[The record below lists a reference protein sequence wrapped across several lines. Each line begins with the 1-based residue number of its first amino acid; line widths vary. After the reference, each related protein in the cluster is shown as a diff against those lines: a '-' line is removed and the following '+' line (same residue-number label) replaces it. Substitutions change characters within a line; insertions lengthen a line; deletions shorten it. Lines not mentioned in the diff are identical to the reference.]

1 MAQFQT
7 IDGLRPAGKRVIV
20 RADLNVPVRDGR
32 VTDTTRLERL
42 APTLRELASAGA
54 RVVVMSHFGR
64 PKGAPVPEYSLAPV
78 ARALAHVLGDLQ
90 VTFAADCI
98 GESARAAVE
107 GAPAGTVVVLENL
120 RFHPGEEANDRAF
133 AEELA
138 SLGDMYVNDAFSAAH
153 RSHASID
160 ALARLLPAAA
170 GRLMQAEIEALGQ
183 ALDDPARPL
192 AAIVGGAKIS
202 TKLDVLGNLVAK
214 TDRLII
220 GGAMANTFL
229 HALGTDVG
237 ASLCERDLA
246 DTARAIAARAEAVDC
261 ALVLPVDAVV
271 ATALAEGVPTETVD
285 INDVAGDRMILD
297 IGPRSV
303 AAVIACLR
311 DCRTLVWNGPM
322 GAFETPPFDRATN
335 EVARCVAELTRAGS
349 LLSVAGGGDTV
360 AALHLA
366 GLAGEM
372 SYVSTAG
379 GAFLEWL
386 EGKTLPGV
394 AALQTS

>member
-1 MAQFQT
+1 MAQFKT
-7 IDGLRPAGKRVIV
+7 IDDLNPAGKRVIV
-20 RADLNVPVRDGR
+20 RADLNVPIRDGR
-32 VTDTTRLERL
+32 VTDATRLERL
-42 APTLRELASAGA
+42 TPTLRELTSAGA
-54 RVVVMSHFGR
+54 RVIVISHFGR
-64 PKGAPVPEYSLAPV
+64 PKGAPVPEFSLAPV
-78 ARALAHVLGDLQ
+78 ARALGGVLGDVQ
-90 VTFAADCI
+90 VTFAEDCI
-98 GESARAAVE
+98 GGRARAAGE

-120 RFHPGEEANDRAF
+120 RFHGGEEANDPAF
-133 AEELA
+133 AAELA

-183 ALDDPARPL
+183 ALDNPARPF

-229 HALGTDVG
+229 HAMGTDVG

-246 DTARAIAARAEAVDC
+246 DTARAVVARAEEEDC
-261 ALVLPVDAVV
+261 TLVLPVDAVV
-271 ATALAEGVPTETVD
+271 AVALEEGVATETVD
-285 INDVAGDRMILD
+285 IEDAAGDRMILD
-297 IGPRSV
+297 VGPRST
-303 AAVIACLR
+303 ASVIACLR
-311 DCRTLVWNGPM
+311 ECRTLVWNGPM

-335 EVARCVAELTRAGS
+335 AVAKGVAELTRAGS

-360 AALHLA
+360 AALNHV

-394 AALQTS
+394 AALTAS